1 MALWSLS
8 WDSETP
14 LLPHS
19 LSATPAIQ
27 ESHCTVLGTVEGKE
41 ETELYLF
48 VLHLV
53 LAPESHLSSS
63 ELLGLS
69 LRDSWPLLPQPEMA
83 WVDRVGPL
91 TPSTLAPGSNPSS
104 FYFLAV

>member
-1 MALWSLS
+1 MVAFWSLS

-27 ESHCTVLGTVEGKE
+27 ESHCTALGTVKGKE
-41 ETELYLF
+41 VTGLYLF

-53 LAPESHLSSS
+53 LGPKSYLSSS
-63 ELLGLS
+63 ELLGLP
-69 LRDSWPLLPQPEMA
+69 LGDS
-83 WVDRVGPL
+83 
-91 TPSTLAPGSNPSS
+91 
-104 FYFLAV
+104 